1 MEKQDKNLNILRKS
15 EICFKMEDW
24 CEIVNLSIFGYR
36 SAKISITLAGMFSED
51 QKMVVVKD
59 I

>member
-1 MEKQDKNLNILRKS
+1 
-15 EICFKMEDW
+15 MEDW

-36 SAKISITLAGMFSED
+36 SAKIAITLAGMLSED
-51 QKMVVVKD
+51 QKMVVAKD